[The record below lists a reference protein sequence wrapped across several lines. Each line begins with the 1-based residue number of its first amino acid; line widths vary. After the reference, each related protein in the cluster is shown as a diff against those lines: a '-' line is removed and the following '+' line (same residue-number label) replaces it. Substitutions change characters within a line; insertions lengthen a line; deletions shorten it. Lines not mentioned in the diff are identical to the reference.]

1 MEDSFERPSVNMQL
15 THMPVLNGDHLQHVS
30 SEKGSFHAKSTG
42 HEAFLS
48 NQQLVRDQEHD
59 SQNNMF
65 SNNFMM
71 VNQQQQQ
78 KRQQLDTINR
88 NYSQNN
94 LINDEKQQLAKDKN
108 GYPPTQN
115 GKHNPKKV
123 FPIATNQQND
133 KSCQE
138 SNASKS
144 EILVNQM
151 FPFYLE
157 NQTDSQNFYYPYH
170 AMTLKNLQY
179 YFKFDGERGLSS
191 NQIVQNR
198 SQFTYSQ
205 SKSQINLQKISNQK
219 WEVVIKLLLQFKFVI
234 ILSAIIFFFSFAYY
248 QDDPSQILLAL
259 FLVWIALLNKRKS
272 FDELQQEKLQSVK
285 QKYIPSHCT
294 VVREGQ
300 QISIS
305 TSNVV
310 AGDIIVLQQN
320 SLVPVDSRVLSID
333 RSERGLIM
341 KADIS
346 AVFEEKLPKV
356 LSTFCNYPSNYLK
369 SQNVVPQGA
378 KIIQGSGKVI
388 ALMSADESY
397 CMKQINSLIFEGSQ
411 QIKLKNPIKSELNH
425 FATNLSYLSI
435 IIALV
440 FILVSRL
447 AFDCSNMTSFVFAGS
462 VFIAFVPEG
471 LLTQVYLAK
480 YMRQKCSC
488 NKAINDETQ
497 QKLDYQPQEASF
509 KINKYEQVIEN
520 LSQINCI
527 CTNFDSLIEK
537 PQTQVNGMWVSNQ
550 LINSQKEIQNQID
563 YFVSNKS
570 YQNLITGSVL
580 ANDSLFSTPNFSQLE
595 AKQSKISKQNSY
607 LPYEAEGDLKDV
619 ALLRL
624 CQNVF
629 DVNTLRSQSPIV
641 VNENGN
647 LFKIPYDERS
657 QYSAVLVKEN
667 QSTNE
672 EYAIYIKGNPHVIMK
687 ACTQILIYE
696 DKTKITDEIYDK
708 FCDSI
713 SKFQIKGEDMVAVAK
728 LPISKQDLKSEKV
741 NSIFDV
747 EGQVKRQLSDF
758 IMLGLFSFSY
768 PPSNNLGQ
776 TLKQARLSG
785 TKLVIISE
793 KDTVTSF
800 SIASNCGLF
809 QDLKMNEILID
820 QTYKTKEKE
829 DFKSQLKSVLAVVM
843 NGARLSGLNSRI
855 ELDSFIFDCLNK
867 QACIFANVSHEQK
880 KLLIPY
886 IRHMGFKIGVV
897 SNEMSDLLFMN
908 AGDISFSGTKATP
921 LLQGLSDV
929 QLIPNKYQSDIQAA
943 LEAIEEGRC
952 YMENVKKIFALSGST
967 KMPQI
972 LPLLAY
978 IILRIPLAL
987 SAMFMILLS
996 CVTNFIP
1003 ALSLAKEDPDI
1014 DIILVKQD
1022 YQLNGNVQQISAQ
1035 PKQSSNKV
1043 ATFGLFFYSYFFIG
1057 AIAAGAGFCAYFT
1070 TMNHL
1075 GFPIKS
1081 TFQLFDKKGYSA
1093 DLHIADD
1100 MGYDIDVVNN
1110 YLQTAKPHLDIPKD
1124 TPLDPSMPH
1133 WNSLFMSLSN
1143 DCEYDI
1149 ENYHPTHKFID
1160 WADKNQ
1166 SKVDLRKFYVYC
1178 DHGDKKWKNLVSW
1191 SDCDPTDYINYSTI
1205 TGNTACYTSEALNY
1219 AQTSYLLAIVF
1230 FQFSNL
1236 IALKSLRMSFVHT
1249 PFNSLFAVSIILQL
1263 IICVFLVEIP
1273 GIQIIFRTRPLHFWQ
1288 WGIPAAPFAIFA
1300 LLYEEIRKYLARSTM
1315 WFSKIASF

>member
-15 THMPVLNGDHLQHVS
+15 GHMPILNGDNLLHIS
-30 SEKGSFHAKSTG
+30 SEKGSFNAKTIA

-59 SQNNMF
+59 SQVNTF

-78 KRQQLDTINR
+78 KKQQFEATNR

-94 LINDEKQQLAKDKN
+94 LIDDEKQQFTKDKN
-108 GYPPTQN
+108 GLPPTQN
-115 GKHNPKKV
+115 SKPNGKKV
-123 FPIATNQQND
+123 FPITNQSHE

-144 EILVNQM
+144 EIEGNYV

-170 AMTLKNLQY
+170 AMTLKNLQQ

-198 SQFTYSQ
+198 SQFTYNKP
-205 SKSQINLQKISNQK
+205 KSQINLEKVSSQK
-219 WEVVIKLLLQFKFVI
+219 WEVLIKLLLQFKFVI

-248 QDDPSQILLAL
+248 QSDPSQILLAL

-272 FDELQQEKLQSVK
+272 FDELQQEKLQGVK
-285 QKYIPSHCT
+285 QKYIPSYCT

-300 QISIS
+300 QVSIS
-305 TSNVV
+305 TQNVV

-320 SLVPVDSRVLSID
+320 SLVPVDSRVFSID
-333 RSERGLIM
+333 RSEKGLLM

-388 ALMSADESY
+388 ALMSADESF
-397 CMKQINSLIFEGSQ
+397 CMKQINSLIFDGSKRA
-411 QIKLKNPIKSELNH
+411 KLKNPIKSELNH

-440 FILVSRL
+440 FLLVSRL
-447 AFDCSNMTSFVFAGS
+447 VFDCSNMTSFVFAGS
-462 VFIAFVPEG
+462 VFVAFIPEG

-480 YMRQKCSC
+480 FMRQKCSGK
-488 NKAINDETQ
+488 KALNDERQ
-497 QKLDYQPQEASF
+497 QQLDSKPQEASF
-509 KINKYEQVIEN
+509 KIIKYEQVIEN

-537 PQTQVNGMWVSNQ
+537 PQTEVNGMWVSNQ
-550 LINSQKEIQNQID
+550 LINSSKEIFNQID
-563 YFVSNKS
+563 YFQSNKS
-570 YQNLITGSVL
+570 YQNLINGSVL
-580 ANDSLFSTPNFSQLE
+580 ANDSLFSTPKYSQIDV
-595 AKQSKISKQNSY
+595 KQSKSSKQNNY

-629 DVNTLRSQSPIV
+629 DVNTLRFQYPIV

-647 LFKIPYDERS
+647 LFKIPYDVRT
-657 QYSAVLVKEN
+657 QYTAVLVKEN
-667 QSTNE
+667 QNTND

-696 DKTKITDEIYDK
+696 DKTKITEEIYDK
-708 FCDSI
+708 FCDAI
-713 SKFQIKGEDMVAVAK
+713 SKFQIKGDDIVAVAK
-728 LPISKQDLKSEKV
+728 LPISKTDLKSEKI

-758 IMLGLFSFSY
+758 IMLGLFSFSS
-768 PPSNNLGQ
+768 PASNGLDQ
-776 TLKQARLSG
+776 SLKLARISG
-785 TKLVIISE
+785 TKVVIVSE

-809 QDLKMNEILID
+809 GDLKMNEILID

-829 DFKSQLKSVLAVVM
+829 DFKSQLKSVSAVVM
-843 NGARLSGLNSRI
+843 NGARLSGFNSTL
-855 ELDSFIFDCLNK
+855 ELDSAIFDCLNK
-867 QACIFANVSHEQK
+867 QVCIFANVSHEQK
-880 KLLIPY
+880 ILLVPY
-886 IRHMGFKIGVV
+886 MRHMGFKIGVI
-897 SNEMSDLLFMN
+897 SNEITDLIFMN
-908 AGDISFSGTKATP
+908 AGDISFSGTQTTP

-929 QLIPNKYQSDIQAA
+929 QLIRNKYQSDIQAA

-967 KMPQI
+967 KMSQI

-1014 DIILVKQD
+1014 DILLVKQN
-1022 YQLNGNVQQISAQ
+1022 YEQNGKISTQ

-1093 DLHIADD
+1093 DLHVADS

-1110 YLQTAKPHLDIPKD
+1110 YLQTVKHHLDIPKD
-1124 TPLDPSMPH
+1124 TILDPSMPH
-1133 WNSLFMSLSN
+1133 WNSLFMTLSN

-1149 ENYHPTHKFID
+1149 QNYNPAHKFID

-1178 DHGDKKWKNLVSW
+1178 DHNDKKWKNLVSW
-1191 SDCDPTDYINYSTI
+1191 SECDPTDFINYSTI
-1205 TGNTACYTSEALNY
+1205 TGNTACYTSEVLNY

-1236 IALKSLRMSFVHT
+1236 LALKSLRWSFVHT
-1249 PFNSLFAVSIILQL
+1249 PFNSLLAVSIILQL

-1288 WGIPAAPFAIFA
+1288 WGIPAAPFAIFV
-1300 LLYEEIRKYLARSTM
+1300 LLYEEIRKYLSRSFE

>member
-1 MEDSFERPSVNMQL
+1 MEDSFDRPFINMQL
-15 THMPVLNGDHLQHVS
+15 THVPVMNGDNMVHIS
-30 SEKGSFHAKSTG
+30 SEKGSFNAKTAP

-48 NQQLVRDQEHD
+48 NQQLIKDQEHD
-59 SQNNMF
+59 SQNNVF

-71 VNQQQQQ
+71 INQQQQQ
-78 KRQQLDTINR
+78 RKQQLDITNR
-88 NYSQNN
+88 YQSQNN
-94 LINDEKQQLAKDKN
+94 LIDDEKQQLCRDKDQF
-108 GYPPTQN
+108 PPIN
-115 GKHNPKKV
+115 NKKPSGKKV
-123 FPIATNQQND
+123 FPVASQSNEKT
-133 KSCQE
+133 CQE

-144 EILVNQM
+144 DIQANQT

-157 NQTDSQNFYYPYH
+157 NQTNSQNFYYPYH
-170 AMTLKNLQY
+170 AMTLKNLQQ

-198 SQFTYSQ
+198 SQFSNQ
-205 SKSQINLQKISNQK
+205 HSKTQINLEKVLNQRY
-219 WEVVIKLLLQFKFVI
+219 EVVINLLLQFKFVI

-248 QDDPSQILLAL
+248 QSDPSQILLAL
-259 FLVWIALLNKRKS
+259 FLVWIAILNKRKS

-285 QKYIPSHCT
+285 QKYIPSYCT
-294 VVREGQ
+294 VIREGQ
-300 QISIS
+300 QVSIQ
-305 TSNVV
+305 TSSVV

-320 SLVPVDSRVLSID
+320 SLVPVDSRVLTID
-333 RSERGLIM
+333 RGLIM

-378 KIIQGSGKVI
+378 KIVQGSGKVI
-388 ALMSADESY
+388 ALMSADESF
-397 CMKQINSLIFEGSQ
+397 CMKQINSLIFEGSKQ
-411 QIKLKNPIKSELNH
+411 VKLKNPIKSELNH

-480 YMRQKCSC
+480 FMRQKSSC
-488 NKAINDETQ
+488 NKAQNDDSQ
-497 QKLDYQPQEASF
+497 KKLDYQPQEASF

-520 LSQINCI
+520 LSYINCI
-527 CTNFDSLIEK
+527 CTNFDSLVEK
-537 PQTQVNGMWVSNQ
+537 PQTEVTGMWVSNT
-550 LINSQKEIQNQID
+550 LVNSSKDIFNQID

-570 YQNLITGSVL
+570 YLNLITGSVL
-580 ANDSLFSTPNFSQLE
+580 ANDSLFSTPNSSQFD
-595 AKQSKISKQNSY
+595 SKQQKNLNQNNY

-629 DVNTLRSQSPIV
+629 DVNTLRFQSPIV
-641 VNENGN
+641 INENGN

-667 QSTNE
+667 QNTNE
-672 EYAIYIKGNPHVIMK
+672 EYTIYIKGNPHIIMK

-696 DKTKITDEIYDK
+696 DKTKITEEIYDK
-708 FCDSI
+708 FCDAI
-713 SKFQIKGEDMVAVAK
+713 SKFQIKGEDIIAVAK
-728 LPISKQDLKSEKV
+728 LPISKQDLKSDKV

-758 IMLGLFSFSY
+758 IMLGLFSFSS
-768 PPSNNLGQ
+768 PTANNLERS
-776 TLKQARLSG
+776 LKLARTSG
-785 TKLVIISE
+785 TKVVIVSE
-793 KDTVTSF
+793 KDTVTAF

-809 QDLKMNEILID
+809 QNLKMNEILID

-829 DFKSQLKSVLAVVM
+829 DLKSQLQSVSAVVM
-843 NGARLSGLNSRI
+843 NGARLNGLNSTL
-855 ELDSFIFDCLNK
+855 ELESPIFDCLNK
-867 QACIFANVSHEQK
+867 QVCIFANTSQEQK

-886 IRHMGFKIGVV
+886 MRHMGFKIGVI
-897 SNEMSDLLFMN
+897 SNEITDLMFMN
-908 AGDISFSGTKATP
+908 SGDISFSGTQATP

-929 QLIPNKYQSDIQAA
+929 QLIRNKYQSDISAA

-952 YMENVKKIFALSGST
+952 YMENTKKIFALSGST
-967 KMPQI
+967 KMSQI
-972 LPLLAY
+972 LPLLAF

-1014 DIILVKQD
+1014 DILFIKQD
-1022 YQLNGNVQQISAQ
+1022 YQQYGNMQKITSQ
-1035 PKQSSNKV
+1035 PKQTSNKV

-1081 TFQLFDKKGYSA
+1081 TFQLFDKKGYTA
-1093 DLHIADD
+1093 DLHVANN

-1110 YLQTAKPHLDIPKD
+1110 YLQTAKPHLDIPAD
-1124 TPLDPSMPH
+1124 TVLDPSMPH
-1133 WNSLFMSLSN
+1133 WNSLFMTLSN

-1149 ENYHPTHKFID
+1149 QNYNPTHQFID

-1178 DHGDKKWKNLVSW
+1178 DQNDKKWKNLVTW

-1205 TGNTACYTSEALNY
+1205 TENTACYTSEALNY

-1230 FQFSNL
+1230 FQFTNL
-1236 IALKSLRMSFVHT
+1236 IALKSLRWSFVHT
-1249 PFNSLFAVSIILQL
+1249 PFNLLFAVSIILQL

-1288 WGIPAAPFAIFA
+1288 WGIPAAPFAVFV
-1300 LLYEEIRKYLARSTM
+1300 LLYEEIRKYFARSTR
-1315 WFSKIASF
+1315 WFSKIATF